1 LKKIFLSIIILLLAL
16 SCSKKENKLH
26 NPNEIVDDLGNTFH
40 FDSPPQRVITLAPNL
55 TEFIYALG
63 MEKYLVGNTFYC
75 DYPEEANKVEK
86 VGDLLTFNFEKIITL
101 KPDLIFITVEGNTKE
116 TYDKFR
122 ELGLKIFVSNPRGF
136 AGIKKTYTD
145 FASIFGIY
153 NKAKIKIDEWNSTI
167 SEIKEAADTLNKP
180 TMYCVVEIKP
190 IMAAGKNT
198 FINEI
203 IEICGGINQA
213 AALPQ
218 NYPVL
223 SREEVLRSNPDYLLF
238 TTHPDD
244 KMDRIINSYPEWK
257 SLSAVKNKKVLLIDR
272 NLFGRPGPRF
282 AEAAGTLFKLLN
294 PQK

>member
-1 LKKIFLSIIILLLAL
+1 MFLSIIVLLLAL
-16 SCSKKENKLH
+16 SCSEKENKLH
-26 NPNEIVDDLGNTFH
+26 NPNEIVDDLGNIFH

-55 TEFIYALG
+55 TEFIYDLG
-63 MEKYLVGNTFYC
+63 LEKYLVGNTFYC

-136 AGIKKTYTD
+136 IGIKKTYTD
-145 FASIFGIY
+145 FASIFGMSRL
-153 NKAKIKIDEWNSTI
+153 AETKIEEWNSTI
-167 SEIKEAADTLNKP
+167 AKIKGAVDTLNKP
-180 TMYCVVEIKP
+180 TMYCSVEVKP
-190 IMAAGKNT
+190 IMVAGKNT

-203 IEICGGINQA
+203 IEICGGINLA

-223 SREEVLRSNPDYLLF
+223 SREEILRSNPDYLLF
-238 TTHPDD
+238 TAHPDE

-282 AEAAGTLFKLLN
+282 AEAAETLFKLLN
-294 PQK
+294 PPK